1 MLRALLAIALL
12 AVLPMQAQEWPTR
25 PIRMIVPFP
34 PGGGTDTIARPLA
47 GLKGTFNAESRT
59 DRRRRGPD

>member
-12 AVLPMQAQEWPTR
+12 AVLPAHAQEWPTK

-34 PGGGTDTIARPLA
+34 PGGGTDTVARPLA
-47 GLKGTFNAESRT
+47 AKLAQ
-59 DRRRRGPD
+59 